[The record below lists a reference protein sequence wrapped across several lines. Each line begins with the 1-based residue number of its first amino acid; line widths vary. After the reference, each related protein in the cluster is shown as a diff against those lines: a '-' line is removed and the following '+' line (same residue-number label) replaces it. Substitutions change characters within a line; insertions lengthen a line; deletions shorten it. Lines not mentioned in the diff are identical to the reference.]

1 MRIQCPNG
9 YKDAMA
15 VGEIT
20 LTLSEV
26 IVCGSICDSADL
38 CKIEKCEFYDVTREG
53 TRGFMKA
60 SAEEE
65 TIEGFDMKLI
75 QEACSGSSLTALRQN
90 VQLYV
95 CD

>member
-9 YKDAMA
+9 YKEAMA

-20 LTLSEV
+20 LTYNEV
-26 IVCGSICDSADL
+26 TVCGSICDSADL

-53 TRGFMKA
+53 TRRFMKA

-65 TIEGFDMKLI
+65 TLEGFEMKLVH
-75 QEACSGSSLTALRQN
+75 EAAARNVLRTS
-90 VQLYV
+90 
-95 CD
+95 